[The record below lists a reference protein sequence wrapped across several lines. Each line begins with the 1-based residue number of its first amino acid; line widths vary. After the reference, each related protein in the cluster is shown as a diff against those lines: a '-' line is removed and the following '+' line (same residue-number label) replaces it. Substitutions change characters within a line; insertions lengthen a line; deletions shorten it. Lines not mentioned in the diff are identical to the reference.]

1 MEEKLLD
8 GKALADKLNL
18 TLQNDISQVVKKT
31 GIKPKLVKF

>member
-18 TLQNDISQVVKKT
+18 ALQDEISQVVKKT
-31 GIKPKLVKF
+31 GIKPK